1 MIEKD
6 KKKIWYLY
14 FDKLYS
20 YDELEAAFFGKYS
33 YAELK
38 SVIKEKY
45 DQYWGKH
52 G

>member
-14 FDKLYS
+14 FEKLYS
-20 YDELEAAFFGKYS
+20 YDELESYFAYRYTYS
-33 YAELK
+33 ELK

-45 DQYWGKH
+45 NQY
-52 G
+52 